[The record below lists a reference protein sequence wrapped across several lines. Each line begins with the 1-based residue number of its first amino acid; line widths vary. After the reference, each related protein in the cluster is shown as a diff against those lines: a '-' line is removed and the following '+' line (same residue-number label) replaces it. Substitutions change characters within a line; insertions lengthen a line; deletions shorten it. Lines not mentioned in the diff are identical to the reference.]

1 LIITD
6 RLVSYY
12 KTTLAGLTDDA
23 SLVPVL
29 TVNNWILVQNK
40 VPWGSN
46 TASFNQSWI
55 SYRNGFGSP
64 SLTDNYWIGNEKIYH
79 LTNLSGLPY
88 KLRIEVRLSLCQN
101 LVDINPPVVQGGK
114 LTPQADLLL
123 LRRNR

>member
-1 LIITD
+1 LIITGRLASYD
-6 RLVSYY
+6 RIS
-12 KTTLAGLTDDA
+12 LAGLTDDA

-46 TASFNQSWI
+46 NVSFSQPWI

-64 SLTDNYWIGNEKIYH
+64 SLTDNYWIGNEKIYR

-88 KLRIEVRLSLCQN
+88 KLRIEVRLLLQN
-101 LVDINPPVVQGGK
+101 LVDI
-114 LTPQADLLL
+114 T
-123 LRRNR
+123 LR